1 MEIRLPGTGTCD
13 WCGERTSMPARLCL
27 VADPDLQECLC
38 DPCAHRVEQ
47 LRGRVMVD
55 RLVAELEDPLP
66 PDDGAD

>member
-1 MEIRLPGTGTCD
+1 
-13 WCGERTSMPARLCL
+13 MPARLCL

-55 RLVAELEDPLP
+55 RLVAELEDPAP